1 MKKGLLRRNIFIVYA
16 LTALTNAW
24 FWIAIW
30 VYFYLRF
37 TDYAG
42 IGLLESVMIATYV
55 FGEVPTGA
63 IADLLGKKKTLTL
76 AYTLQAA
83 GSVLMGLSG
92 SFEMLALSVFILS
105 VGGVLASGTVE
116 ALIYDSLLSV
126 KEEDRFE
133 KVLANNATIRMATL
147 GAVSIVGGYMY
158 SLSPG
163 IPFLAQ
169 AVTASIAVVI
179 TLLLCEPPIDTEHF
193 SLKNYIKQT
202 KEGFQELFKTA
213 EVKKQNMLIIV
224 LTMIAVLNGHVLIDT
239 QLYSLGWNPTEL
251 GYIATLMFFLSAVL
265 SQLTPFFAKLFG
277 RWRAIVIAALLIS
290 VSMLVVPILGV
301 FIATFFVISRDGILQ
316 VFGNNANALINKTTE
331 SKYRATTLST
341 YSMLA
346 NIPYVLLAYQ
356 LGRFMDIWSVN
367 QVVFVLGVLLL
378 FIGLAAMSIKKR

>member
-1 MKKGLLRRNIFIVYA
+1 MEKGLLRRNIVIVYA

-63 IADLLGKKKTLTL
+63 VADLLGKKKTLTL
-76 AYTLQAA
+76 AFILQAI
-83 GSVLMGLSG
+83 GSVMMGMSG
-92 SFEMLALSVFILS
+92 SFGMLSLSVFVLS

-116 ALIYDSLLSV
+116 ALIYDSLISI
-126 KEEDRFE
+126 KEENRFE
-133 KVLANNATIRMATL
+133 KILANTATIRMATL

-163 IPFLAQ
+163 MPFIAQ
-169 AVTASIAVVI
+169 GVTAAIAVFG
-179 TLLLCEPPIDTEHF
+179 TLLLVEPPIDTEQF
-193 SLKNYIKQT
+193 SLRNYLIQT
-202 KEGFQELFKTA
+202 KEGFRELFKTPA
-213 EVKKQNMLIIV
+213 IKTQNILIIL

-239 QLYSLGWNPTEL
+239 QLFARGWDPTQL
-251 GYIATLMFFLSAVL
+251 GYIATVMFFLSAAL
-265 SQLTPFFAKLFG
+265 SQLTPYFARVFG
-277 RWRAIVIAALLIS
+277 KWRAIVISALLIAL
-290 VSMLVVPILGV
+290 SMLVVPLLGV
-301 FIATFFVISRDGILQ
+301 YIATFVVISRDGILQ
-316 VFGNNANALINKTTE
+316 VFGNNANALVNKTTE

-346 NIPYVLLAYQ
+346 NIPYVILAYQ
-356 LGRFMDIWSVN
+356 LGRFMDIWSVDT
-367 QVVFVLGVLLL
+367 VVFVLGIALLL
-378 FIGLAAMSIKKR
+378 VGLGALIKKR